1 MNFNIP
7 HLPTEIVDIIADF
20 RDYEKYYK
28 PQHYELLK
36 GVINNIGDMANLLP
50 SITPN
55 MAWQYWGPGQIKNS
69 EEYDQIDIWISDNL
83 SAYMFNEAAYFNQDM
98 NRIFSGKPSCKI
110 FRINY

>member
-55 MAWQYWGPGQIKNS
+55 MTWQYWGPGQIKNS
-69 EEYDQIDIWISDNL
+69 EEYDQIDIWISNNL
-83 SAYMFNEAAYFNQDM
+83 SDTTHDDISEIYYDDEENNFGLDYDDT
-98 NRIFSGKPSCKI
+98 
-110 FRINY
+110 YYY

>member
-83 SAYMFNEAAYFNQDM
+83 SDTTHDDISEIYYDDEENNFGLDYDDT
-98 NRIFSGKPSCKI
+98 
-110 FRINY
+110 YYY